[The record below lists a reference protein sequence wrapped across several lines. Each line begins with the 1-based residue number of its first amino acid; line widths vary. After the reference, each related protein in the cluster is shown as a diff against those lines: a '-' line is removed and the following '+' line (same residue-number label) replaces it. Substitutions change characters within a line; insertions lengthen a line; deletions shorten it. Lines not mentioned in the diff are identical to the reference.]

1 MRIFTLV
8 LLNEGRMQF
17 PHRVDSWTVG
27 KRLDIEAQANLDVFL
42 REVVA
47 VNQHFADLVGGIGIF
62 AFVGVV
68 VLEQELTVAVL
79 DDRAGCEWV

>member
-1 MRIFTLV
+1 
-8 LLNEGRMQF
+8 MQF

-47 VNQHFADLVGGIGIF
+47 VDQSLVDLVGSIGIF
-62 AFVGVV
+62 A
-68 VLEQELTVAVL
+68 
-79 DDRAGCEWV
+79 